1 MDGCLAAWRFDAK
14 AGICP
19 AIKRGATGPG
29 RVCMTT
35 NQHEIAAMTLRE
47 MEALNAR
54 VARLEAAGS
63 AHAERLEGVLSY
75 VKNMVLGKGNPA
87 KDLFDYVHKNVSDT
101 AQFIDNVTTIKK
113 PNHTI
118 TVTVKAANDISVA
131 ITGEGNNSTMSFT
144 SMDAVQKY
152 LKSTVPSLSSHAAVD
167 IRPYTSVILRQ
178 QARSGYLG

>member
-1 MDGCLAAWRFDAK
+1 MAAWRFDAK

-144 SMDAVQKY
+144 SLDAVQKY